1 MKAHDTETITYSFNN
16 ATKLPWKK
24 MKFHTFLKEDSSFKF
39 IEDPSQSEPMSS
51 LPNPSPLLFSKFH
64 NKVSTLSKH
73 PQGSICK
80 SKSVPDSLVQLLM
93 SNNVNYEHFR
103 KHKNQE
109 DILDVLGYLTELI
122 SSYSDKHL
130 SFFFSTVVVC
140 LFREVGILS
149 LTSLVNNLQTQYIQL
164 SHTILCPIMCLKY
177 NLWLSVWED
186 QGHAS
191 KKSKKSRT
199 TYFYWYDSSKELVD
213 CKEFQGDYIHLPFQS
228 HILYI

>member
-1 MKAHDTETITYSFNN
+1 MYVVPRGGFMVSSQQRCPLSVFLKQGCNKQQESLSIQIIEWSSNCKRINDTGSWRYNRRNFWQDVPGCYFTLCITPSPIKHIFNWLSQNWIPSPFFDKNSSKVITYSSNN

-80 SKSVPDSLVQLLM
+80 YKSVPDSLVQLLM

-122 SSYSDKHL
+122 SSYSDKP
-130 SFFFSTVVVC
+130 FS
-140 LFREVGILS
+140 
-149 LTSLVNNLQTQYIQL
+149 
-164 SHTILCPIMCLKY
+164 
-177 NLWLSVWED
+177 
-186 QGHAS
+186 
-191 KKSKKSRT
+191 
-199 TYFYWYDSSKELVD
+199 YF
-213 CKEFQGDYIHLPFQS
+213 I
-228 HILYI
+228 

>member
-1 MKAHDTETITYSFNN
+1 
-16 ATKLPWKK
+16 

-122 SSYSDKHL
+122 SSYSDKP
-130 SFFFSTVVVC
+130 FS
-140 LFREVGILS
+140 
-149 LTSLVNNLQTQYIQL
+149 
-164 SHTILCPIMCLKY
+164 
-177 NLWLSVWED
+177 
-186 QGHAS
+186 
-191 KKSKKSRT
+191 
-199 TYFYWYDSSKELVD
+199 YF
-213 CKEFQGDYIHLPFQS
+213 I
-228 HILYI
+228 